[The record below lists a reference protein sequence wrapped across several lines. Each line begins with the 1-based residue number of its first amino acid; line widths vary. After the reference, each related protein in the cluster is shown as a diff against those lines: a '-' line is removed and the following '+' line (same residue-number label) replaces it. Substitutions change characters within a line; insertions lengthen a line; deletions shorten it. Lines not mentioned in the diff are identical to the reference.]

1 MAKIRK
7 VKRRGMN
14 HMAGKE
20 PRQERLRSD
29 EITPQ
34 MHGKNVLVGGWVNDV
49 RAFGK
54 LVFVKLRDAG
64 GRVQVTAHSAKADMA
79 VFDALT
85 SLTKESVVLIEGVVQ
100 KSAQAEGGFEILPE
114 KVEVVSVAHA
124 PVPLDISGKIESD
137 LSARLDWRSIDLRQP
152 KNTAVFRVQAKLIQG
167 AQEYLNEHG
176 FLQVFTP
183 CLMGTASESGA
194 DVFEVAYFGK
204 KVYLRQDPQ
213 LHRQLT
219 IAGGIEK
226 LYDIGPSWRAEK
238 SHTVKHLCEH
248 RSIAVEW
255 AFLEDEIEV
264 ERVQAEMVCAML
276 NKVKKDCAA
285 ELGLFGIDLKVPK
298 APFPELR
305 FPEIY
310 EILKHAG
317 KKLAHGEDLDAEA
330 EALLWEHVK
339 KKYATEFYFI
349 NRFPFSKKP
358 FYVMRVDDSPEWAR
372 SIDLYYRGLE
382 LSSGGQREHRY
393 KELMKQVRE
402 KGVSEQGIE
411 WFTKFFKYGVPKH
424 GGFAIGIERITQQL
438 LGLENIREA
447 VLFPRDTERIVP

>member
-1 MAKIRK
+1 
-7 VKRRGMN
+7 
-14 HMAGKE
+14 MAGKE
-20 PRQERLRSD
+20 PKQGRLLSD
-29 EITPQ
+29 EITPK
-34 MHGKNVLVGGWVNDV
+34 MHGKKALVGGWVNDV

-54 LVFVKLRDAG
+54 LVFVKLRDAK
-64 GRVQVTAHSAKADMA
+64 GRVQVTAHAAKTDKAI
-79 VFDALT
+79 FDALS
-85 SLTKESVVLIEGVVQ
+85 SLTKESVVLIHGTVQ

-114 KVEVVSVAHA
+114 HVEIISAAHA

-152 KNTAVFRVQAKLIQG
+152 KNAAVFRVQAKLIQG

-194 DVFEVAYFGK
+194 DVFEVAFYGK
-204 KVYLRQDPQ
+204 KAYLRQDPQ

-219 IAGGIEK
+219 IAGGVEK

-248 RSIAVEW
+248 RTIAVEW
-255 AFLEDEIEV
+255 AFLGDEIEV

-276 NKVKKDCAA
+276 GRAKKDCAR
-285 ELGLFGIDLKVPK
+285 ELEMFGVKLEVPK

-305 FPEIY
+305 FPKIY

-317 KKLAHGEDLDAEA
+317 KKIAHGEDIDAEA
-330 EALLWEHVK
+330 ESLLREHVK
-339 KKYATEFYFI
+339 KKYGTEFYFI
-349 NRFPFSKKP
+349 NRFPFAKKP
-358 FYVMRVDDSPEWAR
+358 FYVMRVDAEPEWAR
-372 SIDLYYRGLE
+372 SIDLYYRGME

-393 KELMKQVRE
+393 GNLMKQVDE
-402 KGVSEQGIE
+402 KSVSRQSVE
-411 WFTKFFKYGVPKH
+411 WFTKFFKYGVPRH

-447 VLFPRDTERIVP
+447 VLFPRDTERVVP